1 MIILHVFTNKL
12 PLKSKI
18 SVLLSTTQ
26 LLGHCFLYGKKI
38 LPLTHFSILLCKHTV
53 LIGEDPSSS
62 KTGSCASCAR
72 IIWGRSR
79 GSAGGGGGVQLR
91 TSILRMRMPW
101 TPVGGPVHPLEI
113 LHPLLTP
120 TSQKSRNP
128 FSKML
133 YLPQIMHTLEP

>member
-12 PLKSKI
+12 PLKSQI

-53 LIGEDPSSS
+53 LIGEDPTSS

-72 IIWGRSR
+72 LSGADL
-79 GSAGGGGGVQLR
+79 GVQQGGGGIQSR

-113 LHPLLTP
+113 LHPILTP